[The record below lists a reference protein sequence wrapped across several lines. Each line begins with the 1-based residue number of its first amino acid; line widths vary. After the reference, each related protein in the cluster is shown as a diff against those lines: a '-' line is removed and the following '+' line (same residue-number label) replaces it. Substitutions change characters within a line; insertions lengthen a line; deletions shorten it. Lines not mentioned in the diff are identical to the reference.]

1 MSIKLY
7 NTLSRKEEVFE
18 PTTPPMVKIYFC
30 GPTVYDYTHLG
41 HIRSYLALD
50 FIKRY
55 LLLRGYD
62 VIHVQNI
69 TDIDDKII
77 RRAEDEG
84 VTWKDIADRYTQ
96 DYLEVLQSLGIKV
109 DIHPRVSEH
118 IDDII
123 RFVQI
128 LIDKGYAYVAQ
139 SGSVYFDL
147 STVSDYGKLS
157 KRFSVKEWHQEE
169 EFLFEKRNPYDFA
182 LWKAAKPGE
191 PWWDSP
197 WGRGR
202 PGWHTECA
210 VMSTKYLGTQF
221 DIHGGGQDLIFP
233 HHENEIAMAESAFA
247 VKPWVKYWIHMGYLT
262 VRGEKMSK
270 SLGNIVIAR
279 EAVKRWG
286 PEVLRLW
293 VFSAHYRTQLEFNE
307 NIVESYRSI
316 YERLV
321 LAVETLKKILKSSQH
336 VFSLKESEIEILK
349 DLEAVNTSFYS
360 AMDQDFNTPKALES
374 IYKLTSI
381 IFKSVEQ
388 KENYILALRA
398 YTILWNF
405 NRVLGILDKYFME
418 GSQADAEIIRRLVD
432 LIIDVR
438 TELRRRKEYDL
449 SDKIREGLLSMGIKV
464 LDSKNGSKWVWQY

>member
-336 VFSLKESEIEILK
+336 AFSLKESEIEILK